1 MRRGFDNPLADY
13 FLTCLF
19 SQISIPNPMKNLLS
33 MRLTTSIVAV
43 VIVVMLFLSCSK
55 QGASPEITKAT
66 IITPHPLNPLDT
78 NEIKLVKEILLDE
91 GKMDTTFR
99 FYLINLNEPPKAE
112 MLKYQAGQPFRR
124 EAFVSI
130 YDRATNKTYESV
142 VDLNAKKTISFYNVP
157 GVTPG
162 FFLKDSIADDLLKK
176 DALWMAGLKSRGI
189 HPDSVNVSSVF
200 AGDMGIAPDDHRE
213 LICAPQYKN
222 KKYKELRVEGL
233 VAYVDLTD
241 QKVLRVLDDGGKGF
255 FKPEDI
261 GYFDS
266 DSATVLLPQTK
277 PLKITQPEGTTF
289 TVDGFQVTGKSWSF
303 RVGMHNREGLVI
315 YDVKYNDNGLMRPV
329 MYRASLAEMYV
340 PYGSTDLTHA
350 AWNYFDGGAYR
361 MGQAW
366 PKLLNGL
373 KAGADVP
380 ENSTFLPG
388 VTHDEKGT
396 PIQIDSMIAVF
407 EEYPGPITRHGKFAH
422 DARNLAVKYFTT
434 IGNYDYGFKWVF
446 REDGTIDLKAEL
458 TGIVGIKGVNRTTD
472 LPGTADETYNG
483 TYYGTLVAPHV
494 EAGNHQHFFSFR
506 LDLDVDG
513 RENIVEEMNTIPVPA
528 SNKNPWNNAF
538 VRQMSLIKNEAEGQR
553 NQNASTNRHWMIAD
567 SKAVNS
573 LGQQKSYVLM
583 PGHNASPL
591 AAPGSG
597 PRKMADFLE
606 NQLWVTSYKERESFP
621 AGDYP
626 NSRGIKDGLPGMI
639 SDNESL
645 EGKDVVVWYNMGI
658 THIVRPEDW
667 PIMNVH
673 TMGFSLMPFG
683 FFDRNPAAATKGV
696 PERPRII
703 VQDKA
708 VPPDVTQCVPLPSDS
723 RASSPAPAKTV
734 QRGKAAG

>member
-1 MRRGFDNPLADY
+1 
-13 FLTCLF
+13 
-19 SQISIPNPMKNLLS
+19 MKNLRTRERFRFTISALAIL
-33 MRLTTSIVAV
+33 LT
-43 VIVVMLFLSCSK
+43 LFYVSCSK
-55 QGASPEITKAT
+55 QPVPGPIASAERKTL
-66 IITPHPLNPLDT
+66 HPLNPLDT
-78 NEIKLVKEILLDE
+78 NEIKVVKEILLQE
-91 GKMDTTFR
+91 GKMDTTYR

-112 MLKYQAGQPFRR
+112 MLAYKKGDAFRR
-124 EAFVSI
+124 EAFAAI
-130 YDRATNKTYESV
+130 YDRATNKTYEAII
-142 VDLNAKKTISFYNVP
+142 DLKTKKILSFTNIP

-162 FFLKDSIADDLLKK
+162 ALMRDSVADEILKK
-176 DALWMAGLKSRGI
+176 DERWMAGLKARGI
-189 HPDSVNVSSVF
+189 HPDSVSVSPVF
-200 AGDMGIAPDDHRE
+200 AGDMGIAPPDHRE
-213 LICAPQYKN
+213 LICAAEWKN
-222 KKYKELRVEGL
+222 EKYKELLVQGL

-241 QKVLRVLDDGGKGF
+241 QKVLKVLDDGGKGF

-261 GYFDS
+261 GYFHD
-266 DSATVLLPQTK
+266 DSAQVLLPGTK
-277 PLKITQPEGTTF
+277 PLKITQPEGTTY
-289 TVDGFQVTGKSWSF
+289 TVDGFEVTGKSWSF
-303 RVGMHNREGLVI
+303 RVGLHNREGLVI
-315 YDVKYNDNGLMRPV
+315 YDARYNDNGTMRPV
-329 MYRASLAEMYV
+329 LYRASMAEMYV

-366 PKLLNGL
+366 PKMMNGL

-380 ENSTFLPG
+380 ENSTYLPG
-388 VTHDEKGT
+388 YFHTEKGE

-422 DARNLAVKYFTT
+422 DARNLAVKYFTR

-472 LPGTADETYNG
+472 LPGADDETYNG

-494 EAGNHQHFFSFR
+494 EAVNHQHFFSFR

-513 RENIVEEMNTIPVPA
+513 TENIVEEMNTVALPA
-528 SNKNPWNNAF
+528 SNNNPWNNAF
-538 VRQMSLIKNEAEGQR
+538 VRQMSLIKDEAEGQR
-553 NQNASTNRHWMIAD
+553 NMNASTNRHWMVAD
-567 SKAVNS
+567 AKAVNS
-573 LGQQKSYVLM
+573 LGQQKSYVIM

-606 NQLWVTSYKERESFP
+606 SQFWVTAYKERESFP

-626 NSRGIKDGLPGMI
+626 NSRGIMDGLPKMVN
-639 SDNESL
+639 DNDAL

-667 PIMNVH
+667 PVMNVH
-673 TMGFSLMPFG
+673 TIGFSLTPFG
-683 FFDRNPAAATKGV
+683 FFDKNPAAATKTV
-696 PERPRII
+696 PERPKVI
-703 VQDKA
+703 VQDKL
-708 VPPDVTQCVPLPSDS
+708 VPPDVTQCVPLPSD
-723 RASSPAPAKTV
+723 RKPATSTTKLG

>member
-1 MRRGFDNPLADY
+1 
-13 FLTCLF
+13 
-19 SQISIPNPMKNLLS
+19 MKNL
-33 MRLTTSIVAV
+33 RLWERSRFIIPALA
-43 VIVVMLFLSCSK
+43 ILFTLFYVSCSK
-55 QGASPEITKAT
+55 QPVPDPIASAVNNP
-66 IITPHPLNPLDT
+66 PHPLNPLDT
-78 NEIKLVKEILLDE
+78 NEIKTVKEILLAE
-91 GKMDTTFR
+91 GKMDTTYR

-112 MLKYQAGQPFRR
+112 MLKYKEGDTFRR
-124 EAFVSI
+124 EAFAAI
-130 YDRATNKTYESV
+130 YDRAENKTYEAII
-142 VDLNAKKTISFYNVP
+142 DLKAKKILSFVNIP

-162 FFLKDSIADDLLKK
+162 ALMRDSVADELLKK
-176 DALWMAGLKSRGI
+176 DERWLAGLKARGI
-189 HPDSVNVSSVF
+189 HPDSVSVSPVF
-200 AGDMGIAPDDHRE
+200 AGDMGIAPPDHRE
-213 LICAPQYKN
+213 LICAAEWKN
-222 KKYKELRVEGL
+222 EKYKELLIQGL

-241 QKVLRVLDDGGKGF
+241 QKVLKVLDDGGKGF

-261 GYFDS
+261 GYFHD
-266 DSATVLLPQTK
+266 DSAQVLLPGTK
-277 PLKITQPEGTTF
+277 PLKISQPEGTTY
-289 TVDGFQVTGKSWSF
+289 TVDGFQVNGKSWSF
-303 RVGMHNREGLVI
+303 RVGLHNREGLVI
-315 YDVKYNDNGLMRPV
+315 YDARYNDNGTMRPV
-329 MYRASLAEMYV
+329 LYRASMAEMYV

-366 PKLLNGL
+366 PKMMNGL

-380 ENSTFLPG
+380 ENSTYLPG
-388 VTHDEKGT
+388 YFHTEKGK

-422 DARNLAVKYFTT
+422 DARNIAVKYFTR

-472 LPGTADETYNG
+472 LPGADDETYNG
-483 TYYGTLVAPHV
+483 IYYGTLVAPHV
-494 EAGNHQHFFSFR
+494 EAVNHQHFFSFR

-513 RENIVEEMNTIPVPA
+513 TENIVEEMNTVALPA
-528 SNKNPWNNAF
+528 SNNNPWNNAF

-553 NQNASTNRHWMIAD
+553 NMNASTNRHWMVAD
-567 SKAVNS
+567 AKAVNS

-606 NQLWVTSYKERESFP
+606 SQLWVTAYKEHESFP

-626 NSRGIKDGLPGMI
+626 NSRGIQDGLPKMVN
-639 SDNESL
+639 DNDAL

-667 PIMNVH
+667 PVMNVH
-673 TMGFSLMPFG
+673 TIGFSLTPFG
-683 FFDRNPAAATKGV
+683 FFDKNPAAATKTV
-696 PERPRII
+696 PERPKVI
-703 VQDKA
+703 VQDKL
-708 VPPDVTQCVPLPSDS
+708 VPPDVTQCVPLPSDKK
-723 RASSPAPAKTV
+723 PAPSTTKLG